1 MLNNSGLDEKDTCD
15 TPRRVGRR
23 MEYPEK
29 REAAFAAGTLA
40 RVQAALRDDETQ
52 VGFIREA
59 VERELKRREK

>member
-1 MLNNSGLDEKDTCD
+1 MRNIS
-15 TPRRVGRR
+15 TPDDATATARRVGRK

-29 REAAFAAGTLA
+29 REAAFREGTLA

-59 VERELKRREK
+59 VERELYRRENEP

>member
-1 MLNNSGLDEKDTCD
+1 MLNNSLAEKGTCD

-29 REAAFAAGTLA
+29 REAAFAPGTLA
-40 RVQAALRDDETQ
+40 RVQSALQEDETQ

-59 VERELKRREK
+59 VERELKRRDK